1 MKQWTLKKLCVIV
14 RVSKR
19 DIQDYE
25 KMGMVTPIGKNKHGH
40 LLYDENAVK
49 NIRIIK
55 MYRKLGF
62 SVKATAYLMNADDI
76 VRKACVR
83 SRMHG
88 IKWIFGKRLLR
99 L

>member
-14 RVSKR
+14 RVSKH
-19 DIQDYE
+19 DIQEYE

-49 NIRIIK
+49 TIRTIK

-62 SVKATAYLMNADDI
+62 SVKTTAYLMNAD
-76 VRKACVR
+76 VFLRNACIR
-83 SRMHG
+83 SRMRG